1 MTSRPLVMRAPAR
14 LFSRIPSLLR
24 PMPALALAG
33 ALGCAAPTPAHAEE
47 RQLTCPD
54 LPLIVRTFERRH
66 YVTNRTDDVIKQRAV
81 ERFIRALDPSRTLLL
96 EGEVAKLQG
105 DLVAVFDT
113 LKDGGCGKLDAVASI
128 ARQRIAEDEKLARA
142 MLGEDYKLD
151 ESVEIQLEPD
161 KRGYAKTADDRAAL
175 IRKLIHFQMSNLLAT
190 KVAPDAA
197 RRQLVHR
204 YELSVRRAKDRIST
218 DDLPAIFAEAYAE
231 ALDPHSSFISADA
244 LVDFQISMSLSLE
257 GIGAGLISDDGMIV
271 IESLV
276 PGGQAE
282 KSGQLRPK
290 DKILA
295 VAQAG
300 EEPVQTFDMEL
311 REVVKM
317 IRGPK
322 GTKVTLTVLREG
334 KDANTFTVTIER
346 AKIDVKEQAAKIKYE
361 TRKAGKR
368 SLKIGVIELPS
379 FYGSQE
385 RGARSSYA
393 DVKALLEEAKGQK
406 VDGIVLDLSRNGGGL
421 LQDAVRI
428 SGLFLREGGMVATR
442 DSGGRRDVLADEDD
456 EVVWSGPLA
465 IMISPISAS
474 ASEIVAGALRDY
486 GRAIVIGS
494 SHTFGKGTVQT
505 LEQLPMGLGALKI
518 TTGMFFVPGGRSTQ
532 QVGVSAHVRV
542 PSILDGVDVG
552 EKSLDYTLAPQ
563 STEPF
568 LDLAAAQ
575 GTGEAKWTPIVD
587 AEIQGLQ
594 QRSKERVAKDAKF
607 AEIKKE
613 LDESEK
619 NRGPVKLGELRARAR
634 RGSPEREKEDERIK
648 SLDAAFVGEGVN
660 ILADYIAVRRG

>member
-1 MTSRPLVMRAPAR
+1 
-14 LFSRIPSLLR
+14 
-24 PMPALALAG
+24 MPALALAG

>member
-1 MTSRPLVMRAPAR
+1 MTSRPLVMRASAR
-14 LFSRIPSLLR
+14 LFSRIPCLLR

-96 EGEVAKLQG
+96 EGEVTKLQAE
-105 DLVAVFDT
+105 LVAVFDT
-113 LKDGGCGKLDAVASI
+113 LKDGGCGKLDAAAAI
-128 ARQRIAEDEKLARA
+128 ARQRIADDEKIARA
-142 MLGEDYKLD
+142 LLGDDYKLD
-151 ESVEIQLEPD
+151 ESVEIQLDPD
-161 KRGYAKTADDRAAL
+161 KRGYAKTVDDRAAL
-175 IRKLIHFQMSNLLAT
+175 VRRLIHFQMSNLLAT

-204 YELSVRRAKDRIST
+204 YELAVRRAKDRIAA
-218 DDLPAIFAEAYAE
+218 DDLAAIFAEAYAE

-271 IESLV
+271 LESLV

-322 GTKVTLTVLREG
+322 GTKVTLTILREG
-334 KDANTFTVTIER
+334 KDANTFNVTIER

-361 TRKAGKR
+361 TRKNGKR
-368 SLKIGVIELPS
+368 AIKIGVIELPS

-393 DVKALLEEAKGQK
+393 DVKALLEEAKRQK

-474 ASEIVAGALRDY
+474 ASEIVAGALHDY

-518 TTGMFFVPGGRSTQ
+518 TTGMFFVPGGKSTQ

-575 GTGEAKWTPIVD
+575 GTGDAKWTPIGE

-594 QRSKERVAKDAKF
+594 QRSKERVAKDPKF

-648 SLDAAFVGEGVN
+648 GLDAAFVGEGVN
-660 ILADYIAVRRG
+660 VLADYITIRRG

>member
-1 MTSRPLVMRAPAR
+1 
-14 LFSRIPSLLR
+14 
-24 PMPALALAG
+24 
-33 ALGCAAPTPAHAEE
+33 
-47 RQLTCPD
+47 
-54 LPLIVRTFERRH
+54 
-66 YVTNRTDDVIKQRAV
+66 
-81 ERFIRALDPSRTLLL
+81 
-96 EGEVAKLQG
+96 
-105 DLVAVFDT
+105 
-113 LKDGGCGKLDAVASI
+113 
-128 ARQRIAEDEKLARA
+128 